1 MRHPNNLEMK
11 FKKQFYIQCIKKDKT
26 PRNKFDKKRTK
37 DKFVHLKL
45 QNVIERS

>member
-11 FKKQFYIQCIKKDKT
+11 FKKQFYIQYIKKDKT

-37 DKFVHLKL
+37 DKICSLKT
-45 QNVIERS
+45 SKHH